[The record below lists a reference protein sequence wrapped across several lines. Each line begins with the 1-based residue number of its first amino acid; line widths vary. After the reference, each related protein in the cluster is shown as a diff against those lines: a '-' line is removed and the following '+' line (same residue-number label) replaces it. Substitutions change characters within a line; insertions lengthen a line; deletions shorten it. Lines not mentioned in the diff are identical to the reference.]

1 MHICCMYYPMGL
13 GWGSEWSVFTGTGLN
28 PLPGDSSSLLP
39 SQRQPPIDP
48 SLQMLTSAGFQ
59 LNWPWHQIWIRPSYV
74 TLMWKK
80 KLLSTWPRDEV
91 GWEVNLMPKRCLASI
106 THIYF
111 LGQTKRETL
120 AFVENGLVSFRCKP
134 RQSSTRWGTIFLPN
148 FWQEILTKSK
158 V

>member
-1 MHICCMYYPMGL
+1 MLYVLSYGPGL
-13 GWGSEWSVFTGTGLN
+13 GFRMICVYWDWFEPAAGWQQFTLAVTATTTHWSISANVEFIRFSAELT
-28 PLPGDSSSLLP
+28 
-39 SQRQPPIDP
+39 
-48 SLQMLTSAGFQ
+48 LTSD
-59 LNWPWHQIWIRPSYV
+59 LNK
-74 TLMWKK
+74 TLLCHFNVKK